1 MVSSE
6 LKQFGINS
14 RLQTLRFKDLTLKE
28 RRFEFQQ
35 HLDSYVNE
43 VIRDEPVSILF
54 HYWLDPDNRLY
65 LQPNLEEK
73 NLAAKMFNPQ
83 ERNGL
88 YLEGFNQ
95 IEKLLIENPLKT
107 VVWYSPIGK
116 TDFDNNS
123 DNPFSE
129 INYDYGQFYI
139 YFNNGKKIDAVALK
153 TSKEAEEFFYQN
165 LLLPHEENLSQEE
178 KITKSILN
186 PLMFNFDIESFL
198 NWLEKFYPP
207 NMPFYVNHHNK
218 EYFSPQ
224 IIKEIR
230 DRFAGIKK
238 PYYETYDKTI
248 NEMMRKEVT
257 EEIVKGVFQRTIYN
271 YMHHNNLSSHVLA
284 GSCGGSTVDLDDLP
298 FGQENFLFLEFNP
311 ATTVSRLVTQ
321 GIKEIM
327 KKNNED
333 SDEYGSLKFDCPVCN
348 GEHTRPRHKLLEICP
363 AKGKEIPKC

>member
-6 LKQFGINS
+6 LKQFGIDS

-54 HYWLDPDNRLY
+54 HYWLGPNSRLY

-95 IEKLLIENPLKT
+95 VEKLLIENSLNT

-116 TDFDNNS
+116 TDFDNNP
-123 DNPFSE
+123 DNPFWE

-153 TSKEAEEFFYQN
+153 TSKEAENLFFPN
-165 LLLPHEENLSQEE
+165 GENLSQEE
-178 KITKSILN
+178 NITKMILN
-186 PLMFNFDIESFL
+186 PLLSNFNIESFL

-207 NMPFYVNHHNK
+207 NIPFYVDHQQRK
-218 EYFSPQ
+218 YFLSE
-224 IIKEIR
+224 IIEEIN
-230 DRFAGIKK
+230 DRFSGKK
-238 PYYETYDKTI
+238 KLYSEVSDRTIDELDKYEMTA
-248 NEMMRKEVT
+248 
-257 EEIVKGVFQRTIYN
+257 EIVKKAFQETIFN
-271 YMHHNNLSSHVLA
+271 YLKQNNLYSMKLA
-284 GSCGGSTVDLDDLP
+284 GSCGGSTVDLNDLP
-298 FGQENFLFLEFNP
+298 FGQENFLFQEFNS

-321 GIKEIM
+321 GIRSILKSKEER
-327 KKNNED
+327 NED
-333 SDEYGSLKFDCPVCN
+333 YHC
-348 GEHTRPRHKLLEICP
+348 
-363 AKGKEIPKC
+363 PKCGTEIKGEIKGSDPSTWVKKCNCGFKFNCN